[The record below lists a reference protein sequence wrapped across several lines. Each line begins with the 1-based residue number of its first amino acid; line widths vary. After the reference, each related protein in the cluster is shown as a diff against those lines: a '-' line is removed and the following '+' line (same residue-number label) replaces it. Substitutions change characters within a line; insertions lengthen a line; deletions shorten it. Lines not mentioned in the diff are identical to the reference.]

1 MSPDP
6 SLDTRRFGTPTNGPR
21 VEAGNLTLRDRKNDM
36 IVTGGENVHS
46 IEVEN
51 ALAEHPGVAQVVVV
65 GVPDDTWGERITA
78 AVVRRPGNELD
89 EAALVLHARDRI
101 ARYKVPKQI
110 VFMDALPT
118 TASGKVRK
126 DLIRRD
132 LALEATR

>member
-1 MSPDP
+1 MGWYHLGDLGSRD
-6 SLDTRRFGTPTNGPR
+6 D
-21 VEAGNLTLRDRKNDM
+21 AGNLTLRDRKNDM
-36 IVTGGENVHS
+36 IVTGGENVYS

>member
-1 MSPDP
+1 
-6 SLDTRRFGTPTNGPR
+6 
-21 VEAGNLTLRDRKNDM
+21 M